1 MRRTLLLIVA
11 FLSLVIIDT
20 TFSQI
25 LFTENFSYTSGD
37 SLTANGWL
45 RHSGSQG
52 QILVATPGLTYSGYV
67 LSNIGNSARLDTV
80 GSSGIDVNKP
90 TIPDSTNSVYA
101 SFMVNVSYASTTG
114 DYFFHVGN
122 TTLGSIFRGKVFAK
136 DSLGAL
142 RLGISKLSNTGTY
155 SPVAYNYNT
164 TYLIIIKYKFN
175 TGSAID
181 DEVSM
186 FIFSASIPVS
196 EPGSPTVGPLTDA
209 TPTGDL
215 NNVGTVAL
223 RQGTNTARQI
233 LLIDGI
239 RVFKSWGNLVGITP
253 ITEVAEDF
261 SLSQN
266 YPNPF
271 NPSTKINFSIPERS
285 FVTLKVYDMLGKEVM
300 ELVNNNFSAGT
311 YAVDMNANG
320 LSTGIYMY
328 SISASTESGNVLR
341 DTKKLMLV
349 K

>member
-1 MRRTLLLIVA
+1 MRRILLLVVAVLSFAIVNR
-11 FLSLVIIDT
+11 SE
-20 TFSQI
+20 SQI
-25 LFTENFSYTSGD
+25 LFNENFSYTAGD

-52 QILVATPGLTYSGYV
+52 QILVATPGLIYNGYP

-90 TIPDSTNSVYA
+90 IIPDSTNSVYA

-114 DYFFHVGN
+114 DYFFHIGN
-122 TTLGSIFRGKVFAK
+122 ITLGSIFRGKVFAK
-136 DSLGAL
+136 DSLGSL
-142 RLGISKLSNTGTY
+142 RLGVSKLSNTGTY

-164 TYLIIIKYKFN
+164 TYLIIVKYKFN
-175 TGSAID
+175 TGSLID

-186 FIFSASIPVS
+186 FIFNSAIPGT
-196 EPGSPTVGPLTDA
+196 EPVSPTVGPLTDA

-215 NNVGTVAL
+215 SNVGTVAL
-223 RQGTNTARQI
+223 RQGTNTARPI
-233 LLIDGI
+233 LLIDGL
-239 RVFKSWGNLVGITP
+239 RVFKSWNNIVSVSNIST
-253 ITEVAEDF
+253 VAENF

-328 SISASTESGNVLR
+328 SISASTESGNTLR